1 MQGHE
6 IRPGYALVR
15 LSDLATHA
23 GRPAASQIPAC
34 AASQRT
40 HGPGRALP
48 SPC

>member
-15 LSDLATHA
+15 LSDLATP
-23 GRPAASQIPAC
+23 RPAVASQIPAC